1 MPKRIAQSIKDDCV
15 RLRTVERVSVCDL
28 SRRFGLST
36 ATIYPWIKHI
46 PLARREFKAPST
58 AWNPREDAALRQ
70 MWPFTSWAEILSAIP
85 RHTKSAIGKRA
96 NDLGVRRHHEA
107 NSRRKDID
115 PLFVALRRAREGMG
129 LTRNQFA
136 KKIGYHP
143 AQIAR
148 WELGDDVPPWRAI
161 KLFAEVVGRKI
172 ILADVTAGGERSVVF
187 QQRRAA

>member
-1 MPKRIAQSIKDDCV
+1 MPKRIAQSIKDECI
-15 RLRTVERVSVCDL
+15 RLRTVKRASVCEL

-58 AWNPREDAALRQ
+58 AWTIREDSALRQ
-70 MWPFTSWAEILSAIP
+70 MWPFAPWPEMLVTIP

-96 NDLGVRRHHEA
+96 ADLGVKRHPEA

-115 PLFVALRRAREGMG
+115 PLFVALRRAREGAG
-129 LTRNQFA
+129 LTRTQLA
-136 KKIGYHP
+136 KKLGYHP
-143 AQIAR
+143 VQVAR

-161 KLFAEVVGRKI
+161 KLYAEVVGRKI
-172 ILADVTAGGERSVVF
+172 YLADVVAGGENIAIFSK
-187 QQRRAA
+187 RAA